1 MAQAAEL
8 VGIAQF
14 VGIDDL
20 VGDGA
25 VGAIDGVLVR
35 PAARLHAGAP
45 GPSGIVVAGAG
56 HHLAVGIGVAVLLGI
71 AVGAVGRRA
80 VHRRLRAGAVA
91 FALALV
97 VALGLLAL
105 ALIVVA
111 RRIVE
116 FAEIEIEI
124 LDQATRRSRVGILV

>member
-14 VGIDDL
+14 IGLHDL

-25 VGAIDGVLVR
+25 VGAVDGVLTG
-35 PAARLHAGAP
+35 PGARLHAGPP
-45 GPSGIVVAGAG
+45 GPSGIIVAGAG
-56 HHLAVGIGVAVLLGI
+56 HHLAVGVRVAILLGI
-71 AVGAVGRRA
+71 AIGAVGRRA
-80 VHRRLRAGAVA
+80 VHRRLRTGAVA

-105 ALIVVA
+105 ALVVVA

-116 FAEIEIEI
+116 FAEIEIEV
-124 LDQATRRSRVGILV
+124 LDQATR